1 MSDLQVCK
9 IISLDGPSGAGK
21 STVAKL
27 VAKKLGYKY
36 LDTGAMY
43 RAVTL
48 FFLNK
53 NVNIQNDNEI
63 ISAIS
68 DLKISFDNNN
78 KIYLNDIDVSEE
90 IRSIKVV
97 NMVSKVSSISAVRK
111 SMVSLQRAIAENDN
125 YVVDG
130 RDIGSVVFP
139 FTKYKFYIDASV
151 EIRAKRRYE
160 EEIQKGKNITF
171 EEVLNSIK
179 KRDEFDSN
187 REDSPLVVP
196 KDAIIIDTTNMTID
210 EVVQKITD
218 VVFNKKSN
226 E

>member
-1 MSDLQVCK
+1 MSDLKVYK

-78 KIYLNDIDVSEE
+78 KIYLNDVDVSEE

-111 SMVSLQRAIAENDN
+111 SMVSLQRTIAENDN

-139 FTKYKFYIDASV
+139 LAKYKFYIDASV

-160 EEIQKGKNITF
+160 EEIQKGKDITF
-171 EEVLNSIK
+171 EEVIDSIK